1 MSMDFQTL
9 ILFIILGLA
18 IIAFIREWFPME
30 VVSFGAMVL
39 LVLFSVVTPKEAVS
53 GFSNSAVITVGAL
66 FVLSAAL
73 VKTNILNVLV
83 LKLEDIGGARQWL
96 VIGIM
101 LTSVAIVSS
110 FINNVAA
117 MAITL
122 PLAMQLAQRFKLSPS
137 RILLPLSFA
146 SMFGGTMTL
155 IGTSTNLL
163 VNDVVIK
170 AGYSA
175 LGMFEF
181 TKMGLI
187 FTVVGLIYV
196 FFQAKYFM
204 PNRAIISSLTRKY
217 HMTSYLT
224 EVQISQNSPL
234 VGSTCLAQNVS
245 RRFDIIILE
254 IVRNG
259 EKMST
264 DLRNRILQVGDML
277 IVQGKLDD
285 ILKMKSELK
294 VSLLTDI
301 KLNDGDLND
310 AENMVQEVVVSPGS
324 NFIGSSLKYINFRA
338 RYGLFVLAIQRAST
352 TLRDK
357 VSHIRLREGDTLLVF
372 GHRSKFNQLRQSQDV
387 FVLDVVPVQLHK
399 MKFWWMPMIILPAI
413 MVVSALEVMDIMSAS
428 LVGVSL
434 LLLFRILTPQEMYQS
449 INWSV
454 IFLIATFIS
463 VGRGM
468 ENTQAADLMATLFQ
482 FIGNS
487 VWADWAPYIV
497 LSLILFV
504 TALVTGYLSN
514 NSVAIIMT
522 PIAIATAV
530 GMGVNPR
537 PFIFAVAFAAS
548 ASFFTPMG
556 YNTNLMVF
564 GPGNYRMSDYFRA
577 GMPLNLLFWILG
589 SLLIPVFWPF

>member
-1 MSMDFQTL
+1 MDFQTL

>member
-1 MSMDFQTL
+1 MDFQTL
-9 ILFIILGLA
+9 ILFIILGLS
-18 IIAFIREWFPME
+18 IIAFIRELFPME
-30 VVSFGAMVL
+30 VVSFSAMVL
-39 LVLFSVVTPKEAVS
+39 LVLFGVVTPNEAVS
-53 GFSNSAVITVGAL
+53 GFSNPAVVTVGAL
-66 FVLSAAL
+66 FVLSTAL
-73 VKTNILNVLV
+73 VKTNILNILV
-83 LKLEDIGGARQWL
+83 LKLEDIGGNRQWL
-96 VIGIM
+96 VIGI
-101 LTSVAIVSS
+101 LLVAIAVVSS

-137 RILLPLSFA
+137 RILLPLSYA

-163 VNDVVIK
+163 VNNVVTK
-170 AGYSA
+170 AGYPA

-181 TKMGLI
+181 TKMGLV
-187 FTVVGLIYV
+187 FTAFGLVYV
-196 FFQAKYFM
+196 FILAQRYM

-217 HMTSYLT
+217 RMSSYLT
-224 EVQISQNSPL
+224 EVQISEDSPL
-234 VGSTCLAQNVS
+234 VGSTCLSQNVS
-245 RRFDIIILE
+245 QQFNIIILE

-264 DLRNRILQVGDML
+264 DLRNRILQVGDLL

-285 ILKMKSELK
+285 IIKMKSELK
-294 VSLLTDI
+294 VNLLTDI
-301 KLNDGDLND
+301 KLNDEDLND

-372 GHRSKFNQLRQSQDV
+372 GHRSKFNQLRQSRDV
-387 FVLDVVPVQLHK
+387 FVLDVLPVQLHK
-399 MKFWWMPMIILPAI
+399 IKFWWLPVVILPAI
-413 MVVSALEVMDIMSAS
+413 MIFSALEIIDIMSAS

-434 LLLFRILTPQEMYQS
+434 LLLFRVLTPQEMYQS

-468 ENTQAADLMATLFQ
+468 ENTQAATMIAALFQ
-482 FIGNS
+482 HIGNS
-487 VWADWAPYIV
+487 VWIEWAPNIV
-497 LSLILFV
+497 LSTLLLV
-504 TALVTGYLSN
+504 TALITGYLSN

-522 PIAIATAV
+522 PIAIATAL
-530 GMGVNPR
+530 GMGVDPR

-556 YNTNLMVF
+556 YKTNLMVF
-564 GPGNYRMSDYFRA
+564 GPGNYQMADFMRA
-577 GMPLNLLFWILG
+577 GLPLNLLFWIIG

>member
-1 MSMDFQTL
+1 MDFQTL
-9 ILFIILGLA
+9 VLFIILGLA
-18 IIAFIREWFPME
+18 IIAFIRELFPME
-30 VVSFGAMVL
+30 VVSFSAMVL
-39 LVLFSVVTPKEAVS
+39 LVLFGVVSPNEAVS
-53 GFSNSAVITVGAL
+53 GFSNPAVVTVGAL

-73 VKTNILNVLV
+73 VKTNILNLLV
-83 LKLEDIGGARQWL
+83 LKLEEFGGSRQWL
-96 VIGIM
+96 VIAI
-101 LTSVAIVSS
+101 LLVSIAIVSS
-110 FINNVAA
+110 FLNNVAA

-122 PLAMQLAQRFKLSPS
+122 PLAMQLAQKFKLSPS
-137 RILLPLSFA
+137 RILLPLSYA

-163 VNDVVIK
+163 VNNVVTK
-170 AGYSA
+170 AGYPA

-181 TKMGLI
+181 TKMGMV
-187 FTVVGLIYV
+187 FTAFGLVYV
-196 FFQAKYFM
+196 FILAKRFM

-217 HMTSYLT
+217 RMTSYLT
-224 EVQISQNSPL
+224 EVQITEESPL
-234 VGSTCLAQNVS
+234 VGSTCLSQNVS
-245 RRFDIIILE
+245 QRFNIIILE

-264 DLRNRILQVGDML
+264 DLRNRILQADDLL

-285 ILKMKSELK
+285 ILKMKTELK
-294 VSLLTDI
+294 INLLTDI
-301 KLNDGDLND
+301 KLNDEDLND

-338 RYGLFVLAIQRAST
+338 RYGVFVLAIQRAST

-372 GHRSKFNQLRQSQDV
+372 GHRSKFNQLRQSRDV
-387 FVLDVVPVQLHK
+387 FVLDVLPVQLHK
-399 MKFWWMPMIILPAI
+399 IKFWWMPVIILPAI
-413 MVVSALEVMDIMSAS
+413 MVFSALEVIDIMSAS

-434 LLLFRILTPQEMYQS
+434 LLLFRVLTPQEMYQS

-468 ENTQAADLMATLFQ
+468 ENTQAANLIASLFQ
-482 FIGNS
+482 TIGDS
-487 VWADWAPYIV
+487 VWVDWAPHIV
-497 LSLILFV
+497 LSTLLLV
-504 TALVTGYLSN
+504 TALITGYLSN

-522 PIAIATAV
+522 PIAIATAL
-530 GMGVNPR
+530 GMGVDPR
-537 PFIFAVAFAAS
+537 PFIFAVAYAAS

-556 YNTNLMVF
+556 YKTNLMVF
-564 GPGNYRMSDYFRA
+564 GPGNYQMGDFMRA
-577 GMPLNLLFWILG
+577 GLPLNFLFWIIG